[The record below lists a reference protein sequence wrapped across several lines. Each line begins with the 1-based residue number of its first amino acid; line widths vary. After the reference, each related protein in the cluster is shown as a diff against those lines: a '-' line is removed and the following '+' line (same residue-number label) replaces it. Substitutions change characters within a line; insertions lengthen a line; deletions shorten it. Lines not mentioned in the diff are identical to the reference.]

1 MFITGIN
8 KGCVISR
15 QKFKLKWWYQC
26 IVYQQRC
33 RTFQKDGKSGSQ
45 DLLVSAKR
53 LKIYIG
59 TAFYQDSTNPNT
71 LLNIYSLNI
80 SGQTY
85 YVNKFTKQS
94 QWEKPT
100 EPAEAGSE
108 EDKVQASHLLVKH
121 KDSRRPSWREEK
133 LKIMPTRRKKKRNK
147 RKPMRRRRIKLLM
160 LILYLM

>member
-1 MFITGIN
+1 MH
-8 KGCVISR
+8 
-15 QKFKLKWWYQC
+15 Q
-26 IVYQQRC
+26 
-33 RTFQKDGKSGSQ
+33 
-45 DLLVSAKR
+45 
-53 LKIYIG
+53 
-59 TAFYQDSTNPNT
+59 QDSTNPNT

-121 KDSRRPSWREEK
+121 KDSRRPSSWREENITRTK
-133 LKIMPTRRKKKRNK
+133 DEALEILKGTFKYS
-147 RKPMRRRRIKLLM
+147 
-160 LILYLM
+160 LIL

>member
-1 MFITGIN
+1 MN
-8 KGCVISR
+8 KED
-15 QKFKLKWWYQC
+15 QC

-53 LKIYIG
+53 LRIYIG

-121 KDSRRPSWREEK
+121 KDSRRPSSWREENITRTK
-133 LKIMPTRRKKKRNK
+133 DEALEILKGTPKYS
-147 RKPMRRRRIKLLM
+147 
-160 LILYLM
+160 LIL